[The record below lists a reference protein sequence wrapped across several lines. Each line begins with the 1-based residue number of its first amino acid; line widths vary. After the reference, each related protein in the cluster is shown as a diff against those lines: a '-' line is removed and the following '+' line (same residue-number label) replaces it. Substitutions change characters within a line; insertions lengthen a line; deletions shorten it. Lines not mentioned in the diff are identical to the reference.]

1 MKERTGPIARPGF
14 RFILVGLIIF
24 LLGFWAGWFF
34 TLLGLVLTLFFIYF
48 FRDPERTVPAE
59 PGLVISPADG
69 RIIVLEQVREETFLK
84 QPVQKLS
91 IFMNVFDVHVNRA
104 PVAGR
109 VQGMAYRPGRYLAAN
124 RPEAPDQN
132 EQLAVHL
139 KTAEGAE
146 VVMVQIAGLLARR
159 IVPYVQE
166 GDDLDRGER
175 VGLIC
180 FGSRV
185 DLYFPEQCQVQVRIG
200 QKVKAGSSILGRWS

>member
-14 RFILVGLIIF
+14 RFIFLGLLIF
-24 LLGFWAGWFF
+24 MLGFWAGGLIFF
-34 TLLGLVLTLFFIYF
+34 PGLVLTLFFVYF
-48 FRDPERTVPAE
+48 FRDPERAVPTG
-59 PGLVISPADG
+59 PGLMISPADG
-69 RIIVLEQVREETFLK
+69 RIIALERVREEQFLK

-109 VQGMAYRPGRYLAAN
+109 VMGKVYQSGRYLAAN

-139 KTAEGAE
+139 RTAQGAE
-146 VVMVQIAGLLARR
+146 VVMVQIAGLIARR
-159 IVPYVQE
+159 IISYVQE
-166 GDDLDRGER
+166 GEELDQGER

-185 DLYFPEQCQVQVRIG
+185 DLYFPEECRVEVSIG

>member
-14 RFILVGLIIF
+14 RFILMGLIIF

-48 FRDPERTVPAE
+48 FRDPERAVPAG

-69 RIIVLEQVREETFLK
+69 KIIVLEQVREETFLK
-84 QPVQKLS
+84 QPAQKLS

-159 IVPYVQE
+159 IVPYIQE

>member
-14 RFILVGLIIF
+14 RFILMGLIIF
-24 LLGFWAGWFF
+24 GSGFWAGRFLM
-34 TLLGLVLTLFFIYF
+34 LLGLVLTLFFLYF
-48 FRDPERTVPAE
+48 FRDPERSVPDG
-59 PGLVISPADG
+59 PGLLISPADG
-69 RIIVLEQVREETFLK
+69 RVIVLERVREETFLK

-109 VQGMAYRPGRYLAAN
+109 VQGLAYRPGRYLAAN
-124 RPEAPDQN
+124 RPDAPDQN

-139 KTAEGAE
+139 RTAAGAE
-146 VVMVQIAGLLARR
+146 VVVVQIAGLLARR
-159 IVPYVQE
+159 IVSYIQE
-166 GDDLDRGER
+166 GDDLDQGER
-175 VGLIC
+175 LGLIC

-185 DLYFPEQCQVQVRIG
+185 DLYFPEQFQAQVRIG

>member
-14 RFILVGLIIF
+14 RFILMGLIIF

-48 FRDPERTVPAE
+48 FRDPERAVPAG

-69 RIIVLEQVREETFLK
+69 KIIVLEQVREETFLK

-159 IVPYVQE
+159 IVPYIQE

-185 DLYFPEQCQVQVRIG
+185 DIYFPEQCQVQVRIG

>member
-1 MKERTGPIARPGF
+1 MKERTGPIAPPGY
-14 RFILVGLIIF
+14 RFIIMGLVVF
-24 LLGFWAGWFF
+24 LLGLWTSKLFIF
-34 TLLGLVLTLFFIYF
+34 LGLLLTIFFIYF
-48 FRDPERTVPAE
+48 FRDPDRLVPAGA
-59 PGLVISPADG
+59 GLIISPADG
-69 RIIVLEQVREETFLK
+69 RIISLERLREEHFLK
-84 QPVQKLS
+84 QPAQKLS

-109 VQGMAYRPGRYLAAN
+109 VQGVAYQPGRYLAAN

-139 KTAEGAE
+139 RMADGAD

-159 IVPYVQE
+159 IISYVRE
-166 GDDLDRGER
+166 GDNLDRGER

-185 DLYFPEQCQVQVRIG
+185 DLYFPEDCRVQVRIG